1 MGFKPSDFKHVK
13 GARVQGQRPA
23 THGDR
28 IEVFVAGL
36 KLINWM
42 NAGTFGHGHK
52 KSIKDQQKQAVARHL
67 VYEIG
72 TSNFRPPL
80 VVRMTRVRSGRD
92 GSFDEDGLAT
102 ATKYPQDSVAEWLG
116 IDDRQGTGVQW
127 LRAEEKGPES
137 GLRIE
142 IWRQNA
148 NQVLQVGAETQPAS
162 PAAD

>member
-1 MGFKPSDFKHVK
+1 MGFKASDFKHVK
-13 GARVQGQRPA
+13 GARVQGRRPA
-23 THGDR
+23 SHGDR
-28 IEVFVAGL
+28 VCVFVAGL
-36 KLINWM
+36 KLVNWM

-52 KSIKDQQKQAVARHL
+52 KSIKDEQKQAVARHL

-72 TSNFRPPL
+72 TSSFRPPL
-80 VVRMTRVRSGRD
+80 VVLMTRVRSGRD
-92 GSFDEDGLAT
+92 GSFDDDGLAT
-102 ATKYPQDSVAEWLG
+102 SMKWPRDSVAEWLG

-142 IWRQNA
+142 IWRPDAQET
-148 NQVLQVGAETQPAS
+148 NQLVPAIQPAS